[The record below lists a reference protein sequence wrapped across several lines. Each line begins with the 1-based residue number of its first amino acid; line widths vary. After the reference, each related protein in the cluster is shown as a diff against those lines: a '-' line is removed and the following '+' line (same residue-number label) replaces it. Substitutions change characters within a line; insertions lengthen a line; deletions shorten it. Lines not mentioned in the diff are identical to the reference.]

1 MFFYKPK
8 VLIEIQG
15 GAVSSVTSNMEQD
28 EIDLYI
34 IDWDNI
40 NGGDKIE
47 KKPITIDNPFTDVEL
62 ILHKMHSQKDNQLEL
77 FPESTA

>member
-15 GAVSSVTSNMEQD
+15 GAVSSVSSNMEQD

-40 NGGDKIE
+40 NGGDKIS
-47 KKPITIDNPFTDVEL
+47 KKPIAIDNPFTDVEL
-62 ILHKMHSQKDNQLEL
+62 VLKKMHTTKNNQLEL
-77 FPESTA
+77 FPKSIG